1 MESSGGPEVDVRRD
15 LWQLPAD
22 TRERFFAC
30 LGRALRRRCPYCDH
44 GGIYDGYFALKERCP
59 TCGVQFA
66 REDGYFLGAY
76 AFNLVF
82 SEFLALILALTLIFA
97 SPLRDAGLLWQEV
110 VAIGL
115 AVAFPIIVFPY
126 SRGVWMA
133 IDLAFHPPGL
143 NGGGELRGNLTHREH
158 PTP

>member
-1 MESSGGPEVDVRRD
+1 MENSAPEPAVQRD

-22 TRERFFAC
+22 TRARFFTC
-30 LGRALRRRCPYCDH
+30 LGRALHRRCPYCGH
-44 GGIYDGYFALKERCP
+44 GGVYDGYFSLKERCP

-66 REDGYFLGAY
+66 REEGYFLGAY

-82 SEFLALILALTLIFA
+82 SEFLALVLALVLIFA
-97 SPLRDAGLLWQEV
+97 SPLRQAALLWQEV

-133 IDLAFHPPGL
+133 IDLALHPPSMHGER
-143 NGGGELRGNLTHREH
+143 ELRGNLTQRER
-158 PTP
+158 PAP